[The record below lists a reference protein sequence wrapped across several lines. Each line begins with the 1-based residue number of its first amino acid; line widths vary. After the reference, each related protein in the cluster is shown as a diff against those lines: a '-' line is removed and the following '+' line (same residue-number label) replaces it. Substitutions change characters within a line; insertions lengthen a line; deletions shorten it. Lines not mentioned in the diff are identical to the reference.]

1 MNEELDLEQ
10 VKTEMEALNAE
21 IHEYDYQISSLNHKI
36 DSCKS
41 KLEDL
46 VDKHNVALLKKYK
59 GTIFRL
65 IDDTTSYDTFKYVLS
80 MSLSPNHYVCHLRGH
95 VISTGWNPSVSS
107 FSCEIEGGKK
117 IYKAISEKYNAYVPS
132 NGKSDTPYM
141 FPVHME
147 EYEKRLG
154 YVYEH
159 YMKDAVK
166 QTQEN
171 NEE

>member
-1 MNEELDLEQ
+1 MNEELDLEK
-10 VKTEMEALNAE
+10 VKAEMNALNDE
-21 IHEYDYQISSLNHKI
+21 VREYNYQISTLNNKI
-36 DSCKS
+36 ESCKS
-41 KLEDL
+41 KLDDL

-80 MSLSPNHYVCHLRGH
+80 MSLSPNRYICHLRGH
-95 VISTGWNPSVSS
+95 MINTGWNPSVSN

-117 IYKAISEKYNAYVPS
+117 IYGAISEKYDAYVPS

-147 EYEKRLG
+147 EYEKNLG

-171 NEE
+171 NKE